1 MAIESLLPAETLD
14 IVKKTCINIVYQK
27 SLNKSNDWRCTNM
40 PNIDIFTKDIY
51 GEAYKILKSTNNN
64 QIVQQQLSN
73 QIDLRIEHGIIAPS
87 DVFIQLQVNSKS
99 LNNILV
105 VYC

>member
-1 MAIESLLPAETLD
+1 MAIESLLPAETLY

-64 QIVQQQLSN
+64 QIVQHQLSN
-73 QIDLRIEHGIIAPS
+73 QINLKIETGIVAAS
-87 DVFIQLQVNSKS
+87 DVFIQLQVSSKF
-99 LNNILV
+99 
-105 VYC
+105 